1 VAVLRRSLLTGKM
14 TAVRAAAALEDYLDL
29 PLNRHGHRLLLAR
42 SLALRENFSA
52 YDATYV
58 ALAERL
64 NGVLV
69 TADTPLAKAVRT
81 HLELAVVEIS

>member
-1 VAVLRRSLLTGKM
+1 MAVLRRSLLAGKM
-14 TAVRAAAALEDYLDL
+14 TAKRAALALASYLDL
-29 PLNRHGHRLLLAR
+29 PLHRHGHQLLLAR

-64 NGVLV
+64 GAVLV
-69 TADTPLAKAVRT
+69 TADLPLAKAVRT
-81 HLELAVVEIS
+81 HLELAVVEIG